1 MVFLVLAAQF
11 ESFVHPLIIM
21 TTVPL
26 AVLGALIGLL
36 LTDNSLNIYSNTGSP
51 EAVSRALESL
61 QTQETKRTAVES
73 S

>member
-1 MVFLVLAAQF
+1 
-11 ESFVHPLIIM
+11 VHPLIIM